1 MTDLLMEKGVDVAK
15 ETASPFVSAFIK
27 KAWAWTNYA
36 IIPKYQHFAKYKTM
50 VQGRFETVNNPV
62 FANAQK
68 KLDEV
73 FVPQTIIIEESG
85 EEKVLDGY
93 PRELLSK
100 YRRLIIK
107 DTAGR
112 GKSTLMKKL
121 FLWSVDAKEYPIFI
135 DLRNLGKDHCLWDE
149 ILKEVGEINHKFDS
163 YYLERLITDGGL
175 LFLLDGYD
183 EVNPD
188 DISEVAKDL
197 LNFVSRAE
205 GNMFVLTSRE
215 DDRLAGFSG
224 FKGVRLKDFTIEQAY
239 DLIRKYDGN
248 SGKAEEIIH
257 NIENGE
263 HNEVR
268 EFLRSPLHTTLFY
281 GAYHQGRAVPFKLHE
296 VCRDIY
302 NALFDDHDMTK
313 NPEFVHRRKCHL
325 SASDYERVLGCI
337 GRYCLAKDTY
347 EVGETDMAIVLK
359 GVRAQCP
366 DIEFADESILYD
378 ISICLSV
385 FKKKRTSYE
394 WIHETMCHYFTARSI
409 SLENPTKIA
418 NVLAHIYASA
428 HLERYVKML
437 RIYNELNPMEFRKHF
452 LLEFLKDYQKYY
464 VQCIGKNHGT
474 IGSDSWQQRSFLLF
488 KNRIRLLFRNAELQV
503 VLTPQRL
510 TPLLPLLKE
519 GHDHMFASMGNGEKP
534 DGNLYLTEGDSM
546 ELCINTFSGS
556 QQQYD
561 LCNMIVAFYTGTDA
575 YLLFQ
580 QVIESIQEY
589 EKEKST
595 YEDGILINLQD
606 GI

>member
-1 MTDLLMEKGVDVAK
+1 MTDLLMEKGVDAAK

-27 KAWAWTNYA
+27 KALAWTSYA
-36 IIPKYQHFAKYKTM
+36 ITPKYQHFAKYKTM
-50 VQGRFETVNNPV
+50 VKARFETINNPV

-68 KLDEV
+68 RLDDV
-73 FVPQTIIIEESG
+73 FVPQTIIIEDSD
-85 EEKVLDGY
+85 EEKVLNGF
-93 PRELLSK
+93 PRELLSQYK
-100 YRRLIIK
+100 KLIIK

-121 FLWSVDAKEYPIFI
+121 FLWSVNAKEYPVFI

-149 ILKEVGEINHKFDS
+149 ILKEVGDINHKFDS
-163 YYLERLITDGGL
+163 YYLERLIAEGGL
-175 LFLLDGYD
+175 IFLLDGYD

-197 LNFVSRAE
+197 LDFICRAE
-205 GNMFVLTSRE
+205 GNMFVLTSRD

-224 FKGVRLKDFTIEQAY
+224 FKGLRLKDFTIEQAY

-248 SGKAEEIIH
+248 SGKAEEIIR
-257 NIENGE
+257 NLENGE

-281 GAYHQGRAVPFKLHE
+281 GAYHQGRNVPFKLHE

-313 NPEFVHRRKCHL
+313 NPEFVHRRKCQL
-325 SASDYERVLGCI
+325 SASEYERVLGCI
-337 GRYCLAKDTY
+337 GRYCLANDTY
-347 EVGETDMAIVLK
+347 EVGEAEMAMVLK

-366 DIEFADESILYD
+366 DILFTDDSILYD

-385 FKKKRTSYE
+385 FRKKRTSYE

-418 NVLAHIYASA
+418 NVLNHIYSSS

-437 RIYNELNPMEFRKHF
+437 RIYNELNPIEFRKHF
-452 LLEFLKDYQKYY
+452 LLELLKDYHKYF
-464 VQCIGKNHGT
+464 VQCLCNNHGT
-474 IGSDSWQQRSFLLF
+474 IGNDSWQQRSYLLF
-488 KNRIRLLFRNAELQV
+488 KNHIRLLLRNSKLQV
-503 VLTPQRL
+503 ESTPQRL
-510 TPLLPLLKE
+510 TPLLPLLKDE
-519 GHDHMFASMGNGEKP
+519 HNHMYASMENSEKP
-534 DGNLYLTEGDSM
+534 EENLFLMEGDSM
-546 ELCINTFSGS
+546 ELRINTFSDS

-561 LCNMIVAFYTGTDA
+561 LCNMIVAFYTETDA

-580 QVIESIQEY
+580 QVIESIREF

-595 YEDGILINLQD
+595 YEDGNLINLQD